1 MHSKYLHV
9 KHIQELKMAE
19 SKHHV
24 EEVIREES
32 ENNRTNLHQKHR
44 NSLLKWQ
51 KNLLHVVFLTQ
62 VLLAMVA

>member
-24 EEVIREES
+24 EEVISEES
-32 ENNRTNLHQKHR
+32 ENNKTKFT
-44 NSLLKWQ
+44 SE
-51 KNLLHVVFLTQ
+51 
-62 VLLAMVA
+62 A